1 MDLKNALINA
11 LEKYLTGYINII
23 NTDPAMVNVQL
34 DEQFLKLLVSS
45 DYFEMET
52 FCNKNNIPWY
62 NFESEAVRCSHAN
75 NIKPGKQHLVLI
87 YIPYVD
93 EFMFND
99 KYSANNIARW
109 KSNLFVKE
117 AQCLSLY
124 FMPEIKK
131 ADVHTKILSEIKWVM
146 EDKNIREGLTISIRI
161 KILD

>member
-1 MDLKNALINA
+1 
-11 LEKYLTGYINII
+11 
-23 NTDPAMVNVQL
+23 
-34 DEQFLKLLVSS
+34 
-45 DYFEMET
+45 MET

-62 NFESEAVRCSHAN
+62 NFEAVAELTSRAN
-75 NIKPGKQHLVLI
+75 DIKPGKQHLVLI

-99 KYSANNIARW
+99 KYSANSIARW

-131 ADVHTKILSEIKWVM
+131 ADAHTKILSEIKWVM
-146 EDKNIREGLTISIRI
+146 EDNNIREGLTISIRI